1 MIHEQPRSWPI
12 KSVHD
17 WKPLI
22 WARDAADIFTPIHV
36 ALATWGM
43 VIHGYVIFLE
53 LPNLMVDFGDPSGR
67 IHCYSDQI
75 SSTSN
80 MWKSHPAT
88 QWFVHIYVDLG
99 GHDFCPRLACSLTLV
114 KKEQMART
122 FQKWRK
128 LLFRWSNHRAN
139 PSEWIWNGL
148 MLVSY
153 PKPGTKAIP
162 NPILS
167 YGCVDVALQ
176 KEKPGTESQCWFILQ
191 TRSAAKLTELDDGK
205 ILTGKPYIWW

>member
-80 MWKSHPAT
+80 MWKSHPVQDHFRT
-88 QWFVHIYVDLG
+88 DFPMICPYLCWLRWPWFLPT
-99 GHDFCPRLACSLTLV
+99 PRLLTNTGEEGANGSHLPKV
-114 KKEQMART
+114 AEAAFSMVESPCQSIGMDLEWLNVGLLSKARN
-122 FQKWRK
+122 Q
-128 LLFRWSNHRAN
+128 SH
-139 PSEWIWNGL
+139 SE
-148 MLVSY
+148 S
-153 PKPGTKAIP
+153 
-162 NPILS
+162 NPILW
-167 YGCVDVALQ
+167 L
-176 KEKPGTESQCWFILQ
+176 CWC
-191 TRSAAKLTELDDGK
+191 RSPKRKARNRIAMLIYPADSKRR
-205 ILTGKPYIWW
+205 